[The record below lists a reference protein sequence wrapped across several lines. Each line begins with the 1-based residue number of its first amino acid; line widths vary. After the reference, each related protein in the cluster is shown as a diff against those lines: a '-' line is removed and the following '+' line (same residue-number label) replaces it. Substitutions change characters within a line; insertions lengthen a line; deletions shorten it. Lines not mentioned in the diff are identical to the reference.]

1 MFWEKFQRF
10 WDDSAN
16 VEAAAVALVDF
27 VYVVGSERSRSACLW
42 YTGERREPFV
52 IDRFQPFD
60 AVEIL
65 SLSGIVERYDE
76 AKFAR
81 WSATERAPEWVEEKI
96 RSAVETILM
105 GDER

>member
-10 WDDSAN
+10 WDDPAN

-27 VYVVGSERSRSACLW
+27 VYVVGPERSRSVFLW
-42 YTGERREPFV
+42 HTGEKREPFV
-52 IDRFQPFD
+52 IDRVQPLD

-65 SLSGIVERYDE
+65 PLSEIVERYDE
-76 AKFAR
+76 SKFAR

-96 RSAVETILM
+96 RSAVETVLA